1 LFNSRSKAQLINP
14 PVRLHRVKARERVHG
29 PPNNFGDRSCWEGE
43 VLMRTA
49 LLIAGSALALAIAAP
64 AFAQTGALNG
74 VTGGLP
80 NAGSVA
86 PVKSLPATPVS
97 KPRVGHSNRPSVKVK
112 APVARSPIG
121 NGKTIA
127 QVRAP
132 RHPGDSRV
140 VRVKSSNTR
149 SLVGSGTAAGVKRN
163 GVQAVALGHGQG
175 LNTKKTGLPLTAA
188 NGPANT
194 LSGAGHGAL
203 VTASKAP
210 GGGAL
215 GTGANGH
222 GNLGANVGRNPNLV
236 TNPGA
241 GRKH

>member
-1 LFNSRSKAQLINP
+1 
-14 PVRLHRVKARERVHG
+14 
-29 PPNNFGDRSCWEGE
+29 
-43 VLMRTA
+43 MRTA
-49 LLIAGSALALAIAAP
+49 LLIAGSTLALAIAAP

-86 PVKSLPATPVS
+86 PVKSLPATPVA
-97 KPRVGHSNRPSVKVK
+97 KPRVGHSNRPSVKLN
-112 APVARSPIG
+112 APVSRSPVG
-121 NGKTIA
+121 DGKTIA

-132 RHPGDSRV
+132 RHPGDSRL

-149 SLVGSGTAAGVKRN
+149 SLVGSGTAVGVKRN

-188 NGPANT
+188 NGPTNT
-194 LSGAGHGAL
+194 ITGSGHRAL
-203 VTASKAP
+203 ASAP
-210 GGGAL
+210 GAGAL
-215 GTGANGH
+215 GSGANGH
-222 GNLGANVGRNPNLV
+222 GNLGANISRNPSLIA
-236 TNPGA
+236 NPGA